1 MANQET
7 PPVDTDDIPA
17 SDDQAVPQSQTGEAA
32 VGTAFVP
39 NKTSMVG
46 RWILILPGYVDRR
59 IRRRLFYALP
69 ACQPGAAPGEN

>member
-1 MANQET
+1 MENQET

-17 SDDQAVPQSQTGEAA
+17 TDDQAVPQSQTGEAA

-46 RWILILPGYVDRR
+46 RWI
-59 IRRRLFYALP
+59 
-69 ACQPGAAPGEN
+69 